1 MNLIKNN
8 VKYSRKSKQEEP
20 ATGSLCPNCWGRQE
34 YEKQFYKP
42 IKTKSL
48 KEEKERKGWILNY
61 LQEHTKSKSFVP
73 QHKKKQVCNVCYTND
88 N

>member
-34 YEKQFYKP
+34 YEKQQALK
-42 IKTKSL
+42 IKQQS
-48 KEEKERKGWILNY
+48 
-61 LQEHTKSKSFVP
+61 
-73 QHKKKQVCNVCYTND
+73 
-88 N
+88 